1 MKVTRYIAASMA
13 ALIFA
18 SCGDSFL
25 EEKMVSTITQD
36 YFETE
41 TGLQQLIVGTYDAL
55 RVTKQ
60 YTQGPYSFFTGVD
73 NMICKDANTA
83 LYSGSMWQSDGKY
96 TAQAADG
103 LAGEFTSSQLLGF
116 YPCINNCNRA
126 INTIR
131 GGKAGGKFAS
141 DAAYSARSLSEA
153 LFNRAYSI
161 YMLNTLYGDVFVPT
175 DYTSSLPDN
184 YNYKRQPSAE
194 LYKLMIS
201 DLRYAFEY
209 LPTAA
214 QLGSSNLGF
223 ATKGAAAH
231 FLSKLYLQRAQGEKY
246 GSATYGRK
254 EDGTIDNTNEK
265 AYLGMLYK
273 GQGTADLD
281 SCVYYANYVID
292 QDGHYRLEQNYGK
305 MFSHPLDDYSNEESH
320 EFILS
325 CVYGMPANSGTNGR
339 YGNRL
344 NDFLS
349 PSYTNAAWGIPSLT
363 WENGGKGS
371 SLAVITSDFGYNL
384 FTNKQAD
391 SRYQKSFAIEYTTA
405 LNGSDNNSTP
415 ALDKDYFAYNDAK
428 NNQTY
433 TWTEEMAAYFNAN
446 ILPNYKR
453 ASWGGREAI
462 KGEHKMGAKDLAFA
476 FVENTKETA
485 LDIRDVLSQPYVVHA
500 RWIKDG
506 SKYYYRP
513 TLKSNG
519 SSYDFNAGEYMGLD
533 KVKNPS
539 SPVTTKYIDPNRNA
553 YNSYYSSRD
562 IPLFRLA
569 ETYLMRAEAN
579 GRKGNYTAAIAD
591 INKVRERAAFKAG
604 ETRAE
609 VLARLYPGHE
619 NLTQTEKEWPYTVA
633 TDMTAA
639 MRIDES
645 YWDGNSTNSKA
656 EAYPATATSAEDRFT
671 NFILNEIA
679 REANTEF
686 IYYEWAH
693 HSGWQADRIIYHNQ
707 VGSDKSGLWDS
718 ADNTMSGSGPTGNG
732 LGGFKPWYTLKP
744 FRQTII
750 DLMTDEN
757 GKLLSAEGKKAY
769 QNYGY

>member
-1 MKVTRYIAASMA
+1 MKLTRYIVASMA
-13 ALIFA
+13 ALSLA
-18 SCGDSFL
+18 SCGNSFL
-25 EEKMVSTITQD
+25 EEEMVSTITQD

-60 YTQGPYSFFTGVD
+60 YQQGPYSFFTGVD

-83 LYSGSMWQSDGKY
+83 MYSGSAWQSDGKY
-96 TAQAADG
+96 TAQTADG
-103 LAGEFTSSQLLGF
+103 LAGEFTSNQMLGF

-131 GGKAGGKFAS
+131 NGKAEGKFAS
-141 DAAYSARSLSEA
+141 DAAYAARSLSEA

-161 YMLNTLYGDVFVPT
+161 YMLNTLYGDVYVPM
-175 DYTSSLPDN
+175 DYTSSLPNN
-184 YNYKRQPSAE
+184 YNYKRQPSAG

-201 DLRYAFEY
+201 DLRYAFDH
-209 LPTAA
+209 LPNATE
-214 QLGSSNLGF
+214 LGLSNLGF

-231 FLSKLYLQRAQGEKY
+231 FLAKLYLQRAQGAKY
-246 GSATYGRK
+246 GSSTYGRK
-254 EDGTIDNTNEK
+254 TDGTIDNTNEK
-265 AYLGMLYK
+265 SYLGMLYK
-273 GQGTADLD
+273 GEGTADLD

-292 QDGHYRLEQNYGK
+292 QDGYYKLEQNYGK
-305 MFSHPLDDYSNEESH
+305 LFSHPLDDYSNEESR

-325 CVYGMPANSGTNGR
+325 CVYGMPANSGVNGR

-344 NDFLS
+344 NSFLS
-349 PSYTNAAWGIPSLT
+349 PSYINAAWGIPTLT
-363 WENGGKGS
+363 WENAGNAS
-371 SLAVITSDFGYNL
+371 SLTAITSDFGYNV
-384 FTNKQAD
+384 FTNKFAD

-405 LNGSDNNSTP
+405 LNGSDNNSVP
-415 ALDKDYFAYNDAK
+415 APDKDYYAYNDSK
-428 NNQTY
+428 NNKTY
-433 TWTEEMAAYFNAN
+433 TWTEEMADYFNSN

-453 ASWGGREAI
+453 ASWGERQAV
-462 KGEHKMGAKDLAFA
+462 KGEHKMGAGDIAFA

-485 LDIRDVLSQPYVVHA
+485 IDIKEALAQPFVVNA
-500 RWIKDG
+500 RWVKDG
-506 SKYYYRP
+506 NKYYYRP
-513 TLKSNG
+513 TFKANG
-519 SSYDFNAGEYMGLD
+519 GSYNYNGGEYMGLN
-533 KVKNPS
+533 KVS
-539 SPVTTKYIDPNRNA
+539 SLGSPITIKYIDPNRNA

-562 IPLFRLA
+562 VPLFRLA

-579 GRKGNYTAAIAD
+579 GRKGNYTAAISD

-619 NLTQTEKEWPYTVA
+619 NLIQAEKEWPYTVNS
-633 TDMTAA
+633 DMSAA
-639 MRIDES
+639 MRIDAS
-645 YWDGNSTNSKA
+645 YWNGTSANSKA
-656 EAYPATATSAEDRFT
+656 EDYPATATSNEDRFV

-686 IYYEWAH
+686 IYYEWVH
-693 HSGWQADRIIYHNQ
+693 HSGWQADRIYYHNQ
-707 VGSDKSGLWDS
+707 VGSDKPGLWDS
-718 ADNTMSGSGPTGNG
+718 ADNTVSGSGPTGNG
-732 LGGFKPWYTLKP
+732 LGGYKPWYTLKP

-757 GKLLSAEGKKAY
+757 GKLLSTEEKKAY